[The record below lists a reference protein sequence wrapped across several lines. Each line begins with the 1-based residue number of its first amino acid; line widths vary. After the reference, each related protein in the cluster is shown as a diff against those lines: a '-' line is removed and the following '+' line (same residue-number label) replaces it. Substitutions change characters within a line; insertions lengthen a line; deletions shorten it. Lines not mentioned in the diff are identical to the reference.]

1 VAAQCRPRFP
11 RHRGN
16 HRAGTV
22 PNTSI
27 EIDVLIPSCQVFF
40 AFRLYIVSQNIWV
53 AIPAWSLSFL
63 RFVFLVWW
71 LSRFCVFASAHG
83 RL

>member
-1 VAAQCRPRFP
+1 
-11 RHRGN
+11 
-16 HRAGTV
+16 
-22 PNTSI
+22 
-27 EIDVLIPSCQVFF
+27 VLMPSCQVFF

-63 RFVFLVWW
+63 RFVFLVRWC
-71 LSRFCVFASAHG
+71 SRFLVITSAHC